1 MKLKLLLAGLTIFLL
16 TGCMAYMNKNINP
29 YYFGMTEID
38 KTDYKK
44 SKDVK
49 SYDYTENNIKYF
61 LNRGYV
67 VKAKSAFRERF
78 IHLSWA
84 ELAAKQMG
92 ATIMLLD
99 RDYAGK
105 VSGRQALA
113 WRVPGDTYTVTSNT
127 KGNVSY
133 DSNTNSYAV
142 GSNGYAFG
150 SSSTYGNADYNSST
164 KTTIQGPDKIQYA
177 SVPYEHHYYDQYAVF
192 MVKKYYWADTDV
204 PYYSDKKLDNF
215 VGYIKAGEWFQLS
228 KKKRKY
234 RRLIYNGKFVYVGR
248 NKKVKVY

>member
-1 MKLKLLLAGLTIFLL
+1 MKSKLLLVGLTIFLL
-16 TGCMAYMNKNINP
+16 TGCMAYMNKNVNP

-44 SKDVK
+44 SKNVK
-49 SYDYTENNIKYF
+49 SYDYTENNIEYF
-61 LNRGYV
+61 LQKGYV
-67 VKAKSAFRERF
+67 IKAKSAFRERYV
-78 IHLSWA
+78 HLSWA

-99 RDYAGK
+99 RNYAGK

-113 WRVPGDTYTVTSNT
+113 WRVPGDTYSVTSNT

-133 DSNTNSYAV
+133 DSNTNAYVV
-142 GSNGYAFG
+142 GNNGYAYG
-150 SSSTYGNADYNSST
+150 SSSTYGNANYNSST

-192 MVKKYYWADTDV
+192 LVKKYYWTNYDTAFYEDDDLEKSSTRV
-204 PYYSDKKLDNF
+204 QP
-215 VGYIKAGEWFQLS
+215 GEWFELLD
-228 KKKRKY
+228 KKRKY
-234 RRLIYNGKFVYVGR
+234 TKIAYNGKVGYIGR
-248 NKKVKVY
+248 NVEIN